1 MVKVIGPE
9 HCKVVEEGG
18 NVTVYV
24 TGVSMSGGVK
34 NDNNRPASENKDK
47 SEADKDWNWNKYG
60 WGEDVWSS
68 IIS

>member
-47 SEADKDWNWNKYG
+47 SEADKD
-60 WGEDVWSS
+60 
-68 IIS
+68 